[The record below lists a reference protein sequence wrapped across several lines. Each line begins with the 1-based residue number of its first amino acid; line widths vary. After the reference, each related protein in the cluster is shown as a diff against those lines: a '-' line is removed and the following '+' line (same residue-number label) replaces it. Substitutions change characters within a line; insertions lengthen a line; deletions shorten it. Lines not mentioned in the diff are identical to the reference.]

1 MNRKRTQT
9 YICAI
14 SPKGAKHYL
23 AVGETKLRVED
34 LQSHFTQA
42 PTAAAVKALDG
53 LAPAKFIWVE
63 LEQIEEGHF
72 SASSRSI
79 TPQGI
84 RQEDP
89 CRVSG
94 RDMRIGVLADI
105 VVDEIRREQV

>member
-14 SPKGAKHYL
+14 SQNGAKHYL

-42 PTAAAVKALDG
+42 PTEAARKALDG
-53 LAPAKFIWVE
+53 LTPEKFIWVD
-63 LEQIEEGHF
+63 LEQIAEGHF
-72 SASSRSI
+72 HADSRTIS
-79 TPQGI
+79 PKGI
-84 RQEDP
+84 RQEED